1 MLIIEI
7 VSKKPLSPAQ
17 AQVAAL
23 KKKSETMKRQKA
35 DVDVMRKR
43 EQLLKA
49 QQKQLAVGKGAW

>member
-17 AQVAAL
+17 AQIAAL
-23 KKKSETMKRQKA
+23 KKKGETLKRQKA
-35 DVDVMRKR
+35 DADVMRKR